1 MTRLSERRTLWC
13 GFLRD
18 APSGAPRVLQSA
30 GPRTGSVAGAPV
42 FARCAILLVVI
53 RDALR
58 WVIMRKAWQGLGI
71 AVAVA
76 ALGGGI
82 VFALHTITHPLPA
95 PPPPPP
101 PPRPSPGPPPP
112 APTLTVPLN

>member
-71 AVAVA
+71 AGAVA
-76 ALGGGI
+76 APGGGH
-82 VFALHTITHPLPA
+82 VFAPPTISPPIRGSPA
-95 PPPPPP
+95 ARVPSR
-101 PPRPSPGPPPP
+101 RP
-112 APTLTVPLN
+112 